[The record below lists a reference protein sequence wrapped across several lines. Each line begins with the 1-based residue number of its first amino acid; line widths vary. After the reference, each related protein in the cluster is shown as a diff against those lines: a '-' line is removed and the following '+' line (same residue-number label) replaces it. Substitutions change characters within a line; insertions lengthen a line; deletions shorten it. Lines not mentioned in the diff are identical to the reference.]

1 MSEMVQELGV
11 AFMAPVHYP
20 WPKKIPEKV
29 FRNRDDNAL
38 FFWHSG
44 WVHFGLGCFPDYF
57 KGRD

>member
-11 AFMAPVHYP
+11 AFMARVHYS
-20 WPKKIPEKV
+20 WLREIPGKV

-44 WVHFGLGCFPDYF
+44 WVHIRAGMFP
-57 KGRD
+57 